1 MALTN
6 CIAETKDKK
15 VYLENG
21 MAIKVFKENFP
32 KAEVLYEALNTARVE
47 DIGLNVPKISE
58 VSKIDDCWA
67 ITMEYIE
74 GDTLYD
80 LMKKNPD
87 KVDTYIEMMVK
98 LQMEVQEKRVPL
110 LNKLKDKMIRQIDSL
125 EELDSVKKY
134 ELLTRLD
141 GMPKHVKLC
150 HGDFNPKNI
159 IVTADGE
166 WYVIDWVHAAQGNA
180 SADVART
187 YLLFA
192 LEDIELADKY
202 LNEFCA
208 QSKTA
213 KKYVQQWLPIVA
225 AAQLTKKR
233 EEEKDLLLSW
243 VDVFDFQ

>member
-6 CIAETKDKK
+6 CIAETKNKK

-21 MAIKVFKENFP
+21 MAVKVFNKKVP

-47 DIGLNVPKISE
+47 DTGLRVPKISE
-58 VSKIDDCWA
+58 VSKVDDCWA
-67 ITMEYIE
+67 ITMDYIE

-80 LMKKNPD
+80 LMQKNPS
-87 KVDTYIEMMVK
+87 KKSYYIKEMVK
-98 LQMEVQEKRVPL
+98 LQMEIQDKRVPL

-125 EELDSVKKY
+125 EELDGIKKY

-159 IVTADGE
+159 IVTKDNE
-166 WYVIDWVHAAQGNA
+166 WYVVDWVHAAQGNA

-202 LNEFCA
+202 LDEFCKA
-208 QSKTA
+208 SNTA

-225 AAQLTKKR
+225 AAQLAKRR
-233 EEEKDLLLSW
+233 EEEKELLLKW

>member
-1 MALTN
+1 MAKK
-6 CIAETKDKK
+6 CIAKTKDKS
-15 VYLENG
+15 VYLEDG
-21 MAIKVFKENFP
+21 KAVKVFNKKFP

-47 DIGLNVPKISE
+47 DTGLNIPKIYE

-74 GDTLYD
+74 GETLYD
-80 LMKKNPD
+80 LMKKNPNKMD
-87 KVDTYIEMMVK
+87 DYLRQMVE
-98 LQMEVQEKRVPL
+98 LQISIQEKRVPL

-150 HGDFNPKNI
+150 HGDYNPKNI
-159 IVTADGE
+159 IVTKNGE
-166 WYVIDWVHAAQGNA
+166 WYVVDWVHAAQGNA

-187 YLLFA
+187 YLLLA
-192 LEDIELADKY
+192 LDDIELADKY
-202 LNEFCA
+202 LDIFCEETD
-208 QSKTA
+208 TA
-213 KKYVQQWLPIVA
+213 KRYVQQWLPIVA
-225 AAQLTKKR
+225 AAQLTKNR
-233 EEEKDLLLSW
+233 PEEKDLLLKW